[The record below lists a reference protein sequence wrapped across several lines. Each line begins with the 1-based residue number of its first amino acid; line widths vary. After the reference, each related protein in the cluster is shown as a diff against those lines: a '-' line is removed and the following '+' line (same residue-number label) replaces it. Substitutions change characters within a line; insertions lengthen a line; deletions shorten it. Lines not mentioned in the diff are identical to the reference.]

1 MDINSVK
8 KENIVDPD
16 NVLDSVIKN
25 ITRLNPSAEVSQNG
39 ETYNINVFF
48 EDIVEGYTVSVSPLF
63 SNKTAPLAEKVSFE
77 NLNLLQLSEFY
88 KIVVSDGENTVS
100 RVIIIPTTGLPEDRD
115 KTVVSSVVKDKN
127 CFYQYISFLLGENF
141 TIGASELFVA
151 QNEGNNA
158 LHSTHTVMPALYE
171 KMLQTAAN
179 DPQKFNEIE
188 YLMKAVAKD
197 GVVPEYFEKTYQM
210 FRKAVGLRG

>member
-1 MDINSVK
+1 MLK
-8 KENIVDPD
+8 KEVEKILPLVQKPGRY
-16 NVLDSVIKN
+16 
-25 ITRLNPSAEVSQNG
+25 TGGELN
-39 ETYNINVFF
+39 
-48 EDIVEGYTVSVSPLF
+48 
-63 SNKTAPLAEKVSFE
+63 
-77 NLNLLQLSEFY
+77 
-88 KIVVSDGENTVS
+88 
-100 RVIIIPTTGLPEDRD
+100 
-115 KTVVSSVVKDKN
+115 SVVKDKN

-151 QNEGNNA
+151 QNEGNNT

-188 YLMKAVAKD
+188 YLMKAVAKA